1 MIKLGIIFG
10 GRSEEHEV
18 SRMSATSVMGAVDTS
33 KYEIIP
39 IGITKDGRW
48 YLYDGP
54 VEKIVTGEW
63 EDYAVRA
70 LAEDPENYSF
80 SVVGAG
86 GRSLKDIIDFALPV
100 VHGTY
105 CEDGSAERVK
115 PILNQC
121 PMCKGLSHGKYRS
134 FTRKRSSTGCGRRFR
149 HVKDRLA
156 HGPEENPRADAAVE
170 CDRKPSTSGFAF
182 VPPRRRSP
190 TRVKVRPITMKR
202 MLSPKSSRNAPKLS
216 ERKASSHS
224 RLLARRSVPAAPTM
238 MKPSVKVSAGKSVRK
253 LICLGERTK
262 GISITH
268 LYRIAECNS
277 KYLEFRYLVLVSYL
291 RNNPHSFVR

>member
-80 SVVGAG
+80 SVLGAG
-86 GRSLKDIIDFALPV
+86 GRSLKDIIDFCAPCR
-100 VHGTY
+100 TRY
-105 CEDGSAERVK
+105 
-115 PILNQC
+115 ILR
-121 PMCKGLSHGKYRS
+121 G
-134 FTRKRSSTGCGRRFR
+134 
-149 HVKDRLA
+149 
-156 HGPEENPRADAAVE
+156 
-170 CDRKPSTSGFAF
+170 
-182 VPPRRRSP
+182 
-190 TRVKVRPITMKR
+190 
-202 MLSPKSSRNAPKLS
+202 
-216 ERKASSHS
+216 RKASGTSRDGGYPLRRLRSHRFGS
-224 RLLARRSVPAAPTM
+224 
-238 MKPSVKVSAGKSVRK
+238 
-253 LICLGERTK
+253 
-262 GISITH
+262 
-268 LYRIAECNS
+268 CNG
-277 KYLEFRYLVLVSYL
+277 
-291 RNNPHSFVR
+291 